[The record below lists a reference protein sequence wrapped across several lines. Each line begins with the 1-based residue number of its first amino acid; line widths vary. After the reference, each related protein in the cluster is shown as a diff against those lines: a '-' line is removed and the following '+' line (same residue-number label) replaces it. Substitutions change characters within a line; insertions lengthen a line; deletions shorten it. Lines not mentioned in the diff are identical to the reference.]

1 MLREKLNELTEPLA
15 NTRFRE
21 ALPFLKVTSGTRN
34 PEVRKFLDF
43 APAADVRN
51 DVIDVPSALSVSV
64 ERPAL
69 TTDVA
74 APLRSS
80 PDRFDF
86 RPRKALL
93 TRIDHDGSRKPVV
106 VRLTRRVSTGV
117 QSDNRRQFA
126 VVVVLQGISTRVP
139 LKANV
144 ETIPPPGD

>member
-1 MLREKLNELTEPLA
+1 MLREKLNELTETPA
-15 NTRFRE
+15 NTRFCE
-21 ALPFLKVTSGTRN
+21 ALPFLKVASGTRN

-43 APAADVRN
+43 SPATDVRN
-51 DVIDVPSALSVSV
+51 DVIDVPSTLSASV
-64 ERPAL
+64 EWPAL
-69 TTDVA
+69 TADVA

-117 QSDNRRQFA
+117 RSHNRRQFA

>member
-1 MLREKLNELTEPLA
+1 MLREKLDELTEAQA

-21 ALPFLKVTSGTRN
+21 ALPFLKVASGTRN
-34 PEVRKFLDF
+34 PEVRRFLDF

-51 DVIDVPSALSVSV
+51 DVIDVPSALSALV

-69 TTDVA
+69 TADVA
-74 APLRSS
+74 APLRSA

-93 TRIDHDGSRKPVV
+93 TRIDHDGSRKHVV

-117 QSDNRRQFA
+117 QSRNRRQF